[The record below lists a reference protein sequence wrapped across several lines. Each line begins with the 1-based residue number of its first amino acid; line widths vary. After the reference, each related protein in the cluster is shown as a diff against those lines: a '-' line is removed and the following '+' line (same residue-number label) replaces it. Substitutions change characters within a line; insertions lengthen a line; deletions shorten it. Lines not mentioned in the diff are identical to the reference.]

1 MTFNCVT
8 LRSPSVL
15 SNHQIQC
22 FPNHL
27 KPISLHKQEEHVVF
41 FEIKTQHVPSNS
53 GTQLAS
59 SSGGCVTVMLK
70 QIYVCVR
77 LCLCVC
83 RHRGD
88 IHEAALAL
96 FVRSMCADFQRAYRK
111 GPPIWWAHTV
121 ATGCSPPLCATSS
134 QPSHTD
140 WVNNNWTWS
149 YDVVFAGIFLDG
161 ILSPKSVMKVNY
173 LGRMSVFILKW
184 YPKICLSF
192 LKTLF
197 LSTNSNTFHRSVY
210 E

>member
-27 KPISLHKQEEHVVF
+27 KPISLHKQEGGF
-41 FEIKTQHVPSNS
+41 WNKNTTCSIKQWDTISFIIWRVCNCDAEAD
-53 GTQLAS
+53 L
-59 SSGGCVTVMLK
+59 CVCTFVS
-70 QIYVCVR
+70 V
-77 LCLCVC
+77 CVC

-173 LGRMSVFILKW
+173 LGRMSVFILKR

-192 LKTLF
+192 LKNIVF
-197 LSTNSNTFHRSVY
+197 VNKF
-210 E
+210 